1 MSERYSYDRRADTGP
16 ASRLKNVEPPIKAAE
31 REIEKSKGILHGL
44 VKEMGMVATHT
55 KDVTIQKNF
64 KAVSAFADR
73 LDGIDK
79 DMDKFVVDLDHF
91 LRTFR

>member
-1 MSERYSYDRRADTGP
+1 MSEHYSYDRRADTGP

-44 VKEMGMVATHT
+44 VKEMEIVAKHT
-55 KDVTIQKNF
+55 KDATIQKNY
-64 KAVSAFADR
+64 KAVSSFADR
-73 LDGIDK
+73 LDNIDK
-79 DMDKFVVDLDHF
+79 DMDKFIVDLEHF